1 MSSKKYKGLHGLK
14 PWQNSNYIA
23 TTEGQM
29 EYDKELAR
37 LNEARRRIAGYYKDR
52 AADKRKKDE
61 RKCHE

>member
-1 MSSKKYKGLHGLK
+1 MSSEKYKGLHGLK

-37 LNEARRRIAGYYKDR
+37 LNETRRRICGYYKDR
-52 AADKRKKDE
+52 AVAKKKKEARKSYE
-61 RKCHE
+61 